1 MFLELRHLRSLLAID
16 ETGSLARAAERL
28 HLTQSALSHQ
38 IKALERYYETAL
50 FLRSTKPLKLT
61 PAGRKLLDLARRVLP
76 GVEQTE
82 TELKRVAQGETGRLH
97 IAIECHA
104 CFEWLLPVLD
114 RYRQSW
120 PDVEVD
126 IRLGVSF
133 DPIPALQNGIV
144 DLVISSDP
152 VTQSDLVFEPLF
164 DYQALLVLARDHPL
178 TDKDHIEAADL
189 ADQTLITYPVERK
202 RLDVFTRLLQP
213 AAIEPAAIRQAELT
227 AIILQLVASRR
238 GVAVLPDWVV
248 REPVQQQRLSVRAL
262 GEKGMFGTL
271 YAAVRSTDRPAAYMM
286 SFIELARAA
295 NVTPRGHSD
304 QPVIPAQAGIQ
315 RI

>member
-1 MFLELRHLRSLLAID
+1 MFLELRHLRSFIAIE

-38 IKALERYYETAL
+38 IKALERYYETPL
-50 FLRSTKPLKLT
+50 FLRSSKPLKLT

-82 TELKRVAQGETGRLH
+82 AELKRVAEGDSGRLH
-97 IAIECHA
+97 ISIECHA

-114 RYRQSW
+114 RYREDW

-133 DPIPALQNGIV
+133 DPIPALQNGVV

-152 VTQSDLVFEPLF
+152 VVQSDLVFEPLF
-164 DYQALLVLARDHPL
+164 DYQALLVLARNHPL
-178 TDKDHIEAADL
+178 TVKESVDANDL
-189 ADQTLITYPVERK
+189 ADQTLITYPVERR
-202 RLDVFTRLLQP
+202 RLDVFTRFLQP
-213 AAIEPAAIRQAELT
+213 AGVEPAAVRQTELT
-227 AIILQLVASRR
+227 AIILQLVAGQR

-248 REPVQQQRLSVRAL
+248 REPVQQRRLAVRAL
-262 GEKGMFGTL
+262 GNPGMFGTL
-271 YAAVRSTDRPAAYMM
+271 YAAVRSVDRPAGYIQA
-286 SFIELARAA
+286 FIALARNAEY
-295 NVTPRGHSD
+295 RSSS
-304 QPVIPAQAGIQ
+304 
-315 RI
+315 

>member
-1 MFLELRHLRSLLAID
+1 MILELRHLRSFVAIE
-16 ETGSLARAAERL
+16 ETGSLVRAAERL

-38 IKALERYYETAL
+38 IKVLEHYYETPL

-61 PAGRKLLDLARRVLP
+61 PAGHKLLNLARRVLP

-82 TELKRVAQGETGRLH
+82 VELKRVAQGGAGRLH

-114 RYRQSW
+114 RYREIW
-120 PDVEVD
+120 PEVEVD

-133 DPIPALQNGIV
+133 DPLPALQSGIV

-152 VTQSDLVFEPLF
+152 VSQSDLVFEPLF
-164 DYQALLVLARDHPL
+164 DYQALLVLARQHPL
-178 TDKDHIEAADL
+178 TKKDYIEASDL

-213 AAIEPAAIRQAELT
+213 AGVEPAAIRQAELT
-227 AIILQLVASRR
+227 AIILQLVAGQR

-248 REPVQQQRLSVRAL
+248 REPVQQHRLAVRAL
-262 GEKGMFGTL
+262 GQSGMFGTL
-271 YAAVRSTDRPAAYMM
+271 YAAVRNTDRPAAYME
-286 SFIELARAA
+286 SFIELARAVPKHLRTD
-295 NVTPRGHSD
+295 NPSF
-304 QPVIPAQAGIQ
+304 
-315 RI
+315 

>member
-1 MFLELRHLRSLLAID
+1 MLLELRHLRSLVAID

-38 IKALERYYETAL
+38 IKSLERYYETAL

-61 PAGRKLLDLARRVLP
+61 PAGHKLLDLARRVLP

-82 TELKRVAQGETGRLH
+82 TELKHIAQGEAGRLH
-97 IAIECHA
+97 ISIECHA

-114 RYRQSW
+114 RYRESW

-152 VTQSDLVFEPLF
+152 VTQGNLVFEPLF

-178 TDKDHIEAADL
+178 TEKEHVVAADFI
-189 ADQTLITYPVERK
+189 DQTLITYPVERK

-213 AAIEPAAIRQAELT
+213 AGIEPAAVRQAELT

-238 GVAVLPDWVV
+238 GIAVLPDWVV
-248 REPVQQQRLSVRAL
+248 REPVSQRRLSVRAL
-262 GEKGMFGTL
+262 GDEGMFGTL
-271 YAAVRSTDRPAAYMM
+271 FAAIRGTDRSADYIQ
-286 SFIELARAA
+286 SFIGLARAA
-295 NVTPRGHSD
+295 MAG
-304 QPVIPAQAGIQ
+304 PA
-315 RI
+315 